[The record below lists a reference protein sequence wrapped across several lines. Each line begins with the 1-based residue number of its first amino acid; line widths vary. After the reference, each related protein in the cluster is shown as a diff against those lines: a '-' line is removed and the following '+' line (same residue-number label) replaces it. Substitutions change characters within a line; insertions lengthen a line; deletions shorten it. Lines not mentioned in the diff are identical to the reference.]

1 MSARARVY
9 LVVAAAAIAAAGLAV
24 GVTLATRTPTPVVH
38 KPKGVPPL
46 SLDFG
51 VRTDA
56 QAGALERAAR
66 LYDAGKRAEA
76 GAIFARYSSLE
87 AQVGAAL
94 ASWPKGSVHALDGL
108 SREHPKSALVQLNL
122 GLARL
127 WDGDGAGA
135 TAAFRTAA
143 RVEPDTFYAVQ
154 ADTLLH
160 PRFYKGL
167 PPFIPREPAPA
178 ALRKLAPPQQLAAL
192 ARLAGSGSVRYRL
205 LYGATLQGLGRPV
218 SAERQFAL
226 AAQAAPDDPE
236 AQTAAAVGRFSK
248 SNPAAAFSR
257 LGPLS
262 KRFPQAA
269 TVRFHLGE
277 LLVWMAQ
284 VAEAKKQFRLAA
296 KLDPRGTIGVEAKRF
311 LAGLANVGTK

>member
-1 MSARARVY
+1 MSARVRVY
-9 LVVAAAAIAAAGLAV
+9 LVVAAASIAAAGVAV
-24 GVTLATRTPTPVVH
+24 GVTLATRTPTPVVQ

-46 SLDFG
+46 SLDLG

-56 QAGALERAAR
+56 EAGALEQAQR

-94 ASWPKGSVHALDGL
+94 AAWPKGSVHALEGL
-108 SREHPKSALVQLNL
+108 SREHPKSALVRLNL

-135 TAAFRTAA
+135 TAAFRAA
-143 RVEPDTFYAVQ
+143 TRVQPDTFYAVQ

-167 PPFIPREPAPA
+167 PPFTPSEPEPP

-192 ARLAGSGSVRYRL
+192 ERLAASGSVRYRL

-218 SAERQFAL
+218 SAERQFSL
-226 AAQAAPDDPE
+226 AAQAAPDDAE